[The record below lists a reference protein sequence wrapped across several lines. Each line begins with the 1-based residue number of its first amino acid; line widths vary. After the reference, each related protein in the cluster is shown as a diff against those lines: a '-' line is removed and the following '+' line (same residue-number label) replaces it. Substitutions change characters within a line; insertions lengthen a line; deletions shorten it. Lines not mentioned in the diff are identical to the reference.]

1 MMLLNPRKI
10 IPRILV
16 TGLLVGSS
24 FNCLG
29 QGLQT
34 NAASSSKGKL
44 ETVEGLRKTI
54 ERLKADND
62 QLRAR
67 VLELEKRVDAQAVRD
82 RLVQE
87 EQRIENL
94 LAQLVTIGE
103 KEAPLQARSAEIDE
117 QLRSENIDNLPISG
131 SLRPEEVR
139 ESTRRRLTG
148 EQTRVR
154 SQIELLQQS
163 RMRLQSSLTV
173 TEMLVQNLRLKLQSL
188 VRP

>member
-1 MMLLNPRKI
+1 MLLHPRKI
-10 IPRILV
+10 IPLILA
-16 TGLLVGSS
+16 TGLLVAFSL
-24 FNCLG
+24 NCLG
-29 QGLQT
+29 QELQT
-34 NAASSSKGKL
+34 NAASPSKGKP

-67 VLELEKRVDAQAVRD
+67 VSELEKRVDAQAIRD

-94 LAQLVTIGE
+94 LAQLVAIGE
-103 KEAPLQARSAEIDE
+103 KEAPLQSRSAEIDE
-117 QLRSENIDNLPISG
+117 ELRSENIDQLPISG

-148 EQTRVR
+148 EQNRLR

-163 RMRLQSSLTV
+163 RMRLQSSLSV
-173 TEMLVQNLRLKLQSL
+173 TEMLVQNLRLRLQTL